1 MYVDDFDRGPD
12 RRLPLAARAAGPA
25 AAELFGLPGG
35 PFAFP
40 LNGPLSVFARFAG
53 FAAFAASAAARRAL
67 RGPVVFGDGGGVA
80 ERSSPAPP
88 PPF

>member
-1 MYVDDFDRGPD
+1 MCASHRPVRRYWLTPMYVDDFDRGPD

-25 AAELFGLPGG
+25 ADLFGLPGG

-40 LNGPLSVFARFAG
+40 LGPLSVFARFSG

-67 RGPVVFGDGGGVA
+67 RGPVVFGDGG
-80 ERSSPAPP
+80 
-88 PPF
+88 